1 MRPEIAVLDIQGQYR
16 VYTEFYRADAAEK
29 TIILV
34 NGSLATTASFA
45 QTVKSL
51 YPQFNVVLYDQPY
64 AGRSKIHNRHEQMLT
79 KEVDRLLADSRAL
92 ATGSAGV
99 LRIGFHSSLAT
110 GELSEMMAVFRA
122 ANKEVEI
129 DACEFNRRA
138 LLSAIERRHLD
149 LAVTAGRACSSELQ
163 ACSLWSEPLIAALP
177 HGHPLAGSE
186 QLHWA
191 DLRGEALVVSADD
204 PGPDIRAL
212 INARLSSPGFA
223 PDIRVQRV
231 GRDNLLSFAEAGN
244 IVLGTGFLVRR
255 SPTAPV
261 LHRIHDGFAATAIEQ
276 WLVWRTDNDSPPLRR
291 FLAVMSERYRR
302 PVGG

>member
-1 MRPEIAVLDIQGQYR
+1 MIELHLLRYVEA
-16 VYTEFYRADAAEK
+16 AAETGSFSRAAERFGVK
-29 TIILV
+29 QSTLSDSVRYLESRLGLILFQRSTRGV
-34 NGSLATTASFA
+34 TPTD
-45 QTVKSL
+45 
-51 YPQFNVVLYDQPY
+51 P
-64 AGRSKIHNRHEQMLT
+64 GRRFLQRARHILEDF
-79 KEVDRLLADSRAL
+79 DRLLADSRAL

-177 HGHPLAGSE
+177 HGHPLAGNE